1 VFQILSWNPGLP
13 EQKWLRDLKHLFTTP
28 YIVHTDDSQMVTK
41 PPSLKRMEVTVE
53 KIATH
58 KYGILVINVLIYP
71 GIKLVNKYLLS
82 PSLYSRYLVGE

>member
-1 VFQILSWNPGLP
+1 MAQGSQTFVHPP
-13 EQKWLRDLKHLFTTP
+13 H
-28 YIVHTDDSQMVTK
+28 IVYTDDSQMVTK

-58 KYGILVINVLIYP
+58 KYGILVINMLIYP

-82 PSLYSRYLVGE
+82 PSLYSRFGWGVGIQ

>member
-1 VFQILSWNPGLP
+1 
-13 EQKWLRDLKHLFTTP
+13 
-28 YIVHTDDSQMVTK
+28 MVTK
-41 PPSLKRMEVTVE
+41 PPSLKRMEVTVG

-82 PSLYSRYLVGE
+82 LSLYSRYLFGDWGYSDWGYIFKSQIHMV